1 MADQRGGGISWTNE
15 TWNPIR
21 GCSKVSEGCRNC
33 YAMNVAARFSGP
45 GQPYEGL
52 ALQAPARWTG
62 QVKLVEDKLKDP
74 LRWKR
79 PRLIFVNSMS
89 DLFHESLTF
98 EQIDQIVAVM
108 ALARQHT
115 FQVLTKRPE
124 RMAAYLAS
132 RAKSIMPLEAA
143 ARALG
148 YTFSIYPDQNP
159 KTGSTLPWPLRN
171 VWWGT
176 SVEDQAAADERLP
189 HLLACRGHAAVLWL
203 SMEPLLGPVTLVGQ
217 GLPGEQELRAGA
229 MPGRGF
235 LGGPF
240 LDWVVVGGESGT
252 NARPMFP
259 AWVRSL
265 LDECLAAWVP
275 FHFKQWGEWTPGENV
290 TRNQGKV
297 LGATFKGVGMKTGPL
312 WTFSDEYLENEE
324 GHIEDEPDLYRVGKK
339 AAGRLLDGVQHDAMP
354 MVGQA

>member
-1 MADQRGGGISWTNE
+1 MADQRQGGISWTNE

-62 QVKLVEDKLKDP
+62 QVKLVGDKLADP

-89 DLFHESLTF
+89 DLFHESLAF

-132 RAKSIMPLEAA
+132 RAKSMA
-143 ARALG
+143 
-148 YTFSIYPDQNP
+148 
-159 KTGSTLPWPLRN
+159 WPLAN

-176 SVEDQAAADERLP
+176 SVEDQAALETRMP
-189 HLLACRGHAAVLWL
+189 SLLACRNFAAVLWL
-203 SMEPLLGPVTLVGQ
+203 SMEPLLGPVSLADY
-217 GLPGEQELRAGA
+217 LPVPTIGGVELEAW
-229 MPGRGF
+229 P
-235 LGGPF
+235 
-240 LDWVVVGGESGT
+240 DWVVVGGESGT
-252 NARPMFP
+252 NARPMW
-259 AWVRSL
+259 AGWARAIR
-265 LDECLAAWVP
+265 DECRAAGVP
-275 FHFKQWGEWTPGENV
+275 FHFKQHGEFLDAG
-290 TRNQGKV
+290 QI
-297 LGATFKGVGMKTGPL
+297 
-312 WTFSDEYLENEE
+312 LESA
-324 GHIEDEPDLYRVGKK
+324 GRPVPVMTRVGKK
-339 AAGRLLDGVQHDAMP
+339 AAGRLLDGVVHDAMP
-354 MVGQA
+354 VVGQA